1 MCLSQLEQIANIIQA
16 FATAAALGVG
26 VMWTIVGGIVGAI
39 WTVWQFRRRRERF
52 PRARIEHLIAHRP
65 IGEGKV
71 LLHMDVRI
79 SNIGEVL
86 LFLVL
91 LETVI
96 QRVLPLPAKV
106 ADSIM
111 QGSDPVPEG
120 STEVAWP
127 LIESHRK
134 EFAKDECEIEPG
146 ESQDIQF
153 DFILGDHVQTVL
165 VYSYLL
171 NERKRQRKL
180 SWDSTTLYDLAYP
193 GKRFSQPEVG
203 P

>member
-1 MCLSQLEQIANIIQA
+1 M
-16 FATAAALGVG
+16 
-26 VMWTIVGGIVGAI
+26 
-39 WTVWQFRRRRERF
+39 
-52 PRARIEHLIAHRP
+52 
-65 IGEGKV
+65 
-71 LLHMDVRI
+71 
-79 SNIGEVL
+79 
-86 LFLVL
+86 
-91 LETVI
+91 
-96 QRVLPLPAKV
+96 
-106 ADSIM
+106 
-111 QGSDPVPEG
+111 
-120 STEVAWP
+120 
-127 LIESHRK
+127 IESHRK

>member
-1 MCLSQLEQIANIIQA
+1 MCLSQLEQIANIMQA
-16 FATAAALGVG
+16 CATVAALGL
-26 VMWTIVGGIVGAI
+26 GGAWSI
-39 WTVWQFRRRRERF
+39 WLFLQRRARY
-52 PRARIEHLIAHRP
+52 PRASIEHLVTHKRIRD
-65 IGEGKV
+65 GKV
-71 LLHMDVRI
+71 LLHIDVRI

-86 LFLVL
+86 LLLVL

-127 LIESHRK
+127 LMKSHRK
-134 EFAKDECEIEPG
+134 EFGKDECEIEPG

-171 NERKRQRKL
+171 NERKPERKL

-193 GKRFSQPEVG
+193 EDRFSQSEVG